1 MGQGPNRV
9 ARLRHNQAHTGSAH
23 CPAMTISMDDKN
35 EQVQLRHAA
44 GRHKV
49 TRSASRFSALTLRQV
64 LFVLLLS
71 SLGFG
76 SAIAADEATAIDP
89 AVDHVDLS
97 ASTYLLEDPE
107 GKLRLAE
114 VRSAANADRFRRASP
129 KIGYTTSAYW
139 MRFVLASASPRS
151 TTWWLD
157 SGNRTLYS
165 IAFFA
170 PDESG
175 IYRRQTASSA
185 RPFSARPLATA
196 NFVFPLQLPP
206 DQPVT
211 VYLRV
216 RDIGASGIH
225 VTPQIWQPSAYQKVE
240 TEKKML
246 WTYYLGMAFALGLF
260 NLLLYFYIRDI
271 KYFLY
276 VTLLVSTAWVVS
288 SGAGGSGFSYEYF
301 WPGFPD
307 FEQRAWGLSVLTA
320 VYFSFL
326 FVTRFLDFRHH
337 LPRLYVSLSASVL
350 LYVVL
355 LGLLVGGALPS
366 PDYAWLAQKLGQA
379 SAVLFFLINIQSG
392 YGGFALALSGNRLAM
407 QLCFAFTPLA
417 LVGFYGSLAGVLGK
431 HYDPEMTMWAS
442 AFEFIVMS
450 MSLAYRFNQEI
461 KAKMQ
466 AQGELVEGLQRSE
479 RELEAKVEQ
488 RTAEVKAQAAQLD
501 EWNHKLEQR
510 VQEQVN
516 QIDRLGRLKRFFSP
530 QLAEAIVAEKEEA
543 LKTHRR
549 EISVVFIDL
558 RGFTAF
564 TDRAEPE
571 EVIEMLHAFHG
582 MMGRIV
588 MEHGGTLERFAGDSI
603 MIFFNDPVPIANHA
617 EKAVRMALAMQQAF
631 RQLGAEW
638 RQRGYELG
646 LGCGIAL
653 GYATLGEIG
662 FEGRWD
668 YAAIGSVTNLAAR
681 LCADAGGGEV
691 FVDRKVMGKVESLV
705 HATSVGPLVL
715 KGFAQPVPAFS
726 LTGLNS
732 TI

>member
-1 MGQGPNRV
+1 VNAET
-9 ARLRHNQAHTGSAH
+9 ARMHPL
-23 CPAMTISMDDKN
+23 D
-35 EQVQLRHAA
+35 
-44 GRHKV
+44 
-49 TRSASRFSALTLRQV
+49 LRQ
-64 LFVLLLS
+64 LLYILLLGPLWFS
-71 SLGFG
+71 V
-76 SAIAADEATAIDP
+76 AMAAPGATAIDP
-89 AVDHVDLS
+89 AADHVDLS

-114 VRSAANADRFRRASP
+114 VRSAANADRFQRGSP

-139 MRFVLASASPRS
+139 MRFVLTSAAPQSATR
-151 TTWWLD
+151 WLD

-175 IYRRQTASSA
+175 VYRRQTASSA
-185 RPFSARPLATA
+185 RPFSERPLATA
-196 NFVFPLQLPP
+196 NFVFPLELPP
-206 DQPVT
+206 DRPVT

-225 VTPQIWQPSAYQKVE
+225 VTPKIWQPGAYQKAE
-240 TEKKML
+240 TDKKML

-260 NLLLYFYIRDI
+260 NLLLYFYIRDV

-276 VTLLVSTAWVVS
+276 VILLVSTAWLVS
-288 SGAGGSGFSYEYF
+288 SGAGGSGFSFEYL

-307 FEQRAWGLSVLTA
+307 FEQKAWGLSVLAA
-320 VYFSFL
+320 VYSSIL
-326 FVTRFLDFRHH
+326 FVTRFLDIRHH
-337 LPRLYVSLSASVL
+337 LPRLYVSLNASVL

-355 LGLLVGGALPS
+355 LGLLITGALPM
-366 PDYAWLAQKLGQA
+366 PDYAWLVQKLSQA
-379 SAVLFFLINIQSG
+379 SAVLLILIGIQSS
-392 YGGFALALSGNRLAM
+392 YGQLALALSGDRLAI
-407 QLCFAFTPLA
+407 QLCVAFAPLG
-417 LVGFYGSLAGVLGK
+417 LVGFYGSLAGALGK
-431 HYDPEMTMWAS
+431 HFDPEMMMWAS

-466 AQGELVEGLQRSE
+466 AQAELVEGLQRSE
-479 RELEAKVEQ
+479 CELEAKVEQ
-488 RTAEVKAQAAQLD
+488 RTAEVRTQSAQLD

-582 MMGRIV
+582 MMGRII

-617 EKAVRMALAMQQAF
+617 EKAVRMALAMQEAF
-631 RQLGAEW
+631 RTLSAEW
-638 RQRGYELG
+638 RKRGYELG

-681 LCADAGGGEV
+681 LCAEAGSGEV
-691 FVDRKVMGKVESLV
+691 FADRKVMGKVESLV
-705 HATSVGPLVL
+705 QATSVGPLAL
-715 KGFAQPVPAFS
+715 KGFSQSVPAFS
-726 LTGLNS
+726 LTELDS
-732 TI
+732 AI